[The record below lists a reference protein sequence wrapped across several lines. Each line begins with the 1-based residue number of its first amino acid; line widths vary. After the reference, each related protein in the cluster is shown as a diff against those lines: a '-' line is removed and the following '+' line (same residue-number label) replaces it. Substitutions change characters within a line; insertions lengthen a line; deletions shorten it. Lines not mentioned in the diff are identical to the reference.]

1 MDLNPESRIKASE
14 LLEHKWLWMENDSLR
29 LSMPNKS
36 ITVTEE
42 EVVNVISDRQDKKGG
57 ESPTVFKIAVI

>member
-1 MDLNPESRIKASE
+1 
-14 LLEHKWLWMENDSLR
+14 
-29 LSMPNKS
+29 MPNKS

-57 ESPTVFKIAVI
+57 DQPYCVQNSSYLKK

>member
-1 MDLNPESRIKASE
+1 
-14 LLEHKWLWMENDSLR
+14 MENDSLR
-29 LSMPNKS
+29 LSMPSKS

-57 ESPTVFKIAVI
+57 DSPTVFKIAVI